1 MHQFIERKISQFRK
15 EYRKVY
21 DNILPL
27 EVLAKGNPWFE
38 SFLATSLTELVE
50 EIRGKLP
57 QEKEQL
63 DKNDP
68 DNYWGGVGGCWV
80 LASFSSPPSCF
91 AMSWFFNYTV
101 R

>member
-57 QEKEQL
+57 KEKEQL

-68 DNYWGGVGGCWV
+68 DNYGGCYAIAGFNSCRSQV
-80 LASFSSPPSCF
+80 LSMLDEIIS
-91 AMSWFFNYTV
+91 NNKEV
-101 R
+101 